1 MNLRPTKKVGSSEE
15 EKRWGKQPIDAEETP
30 GYAKRGEPW
39 TDVER
44 AAFEKGLDEFGPD
57 FKRIQRYV
65 PTRTIEA
72 VRNHARKIRNKTN
85 APTASG
91 SKPRASTSGKRKRDN
106 DVEEVESSANCR
118 VPQEAYSRRTRNRTG
133 ACRSCRA
140 KKANGMGTSL
150 FFMARDK
157 DFSSK
162 IDAGEREELFLD
174 GKDGSK
180 GSICFHY
187 SERDDAW
194 NGCFCKFVKMIL
206 GVPIRNKNNHTY
218 YDQFKVNGHV
228 RRECFDENGQ
238 VTGNRVLWNKFR
250 MFLRYVYL
258 PAVEGEIEAPP
269 KELKRREEVEQV
281 IHWLKLVDDA
291 HQGGESINKKELH
304 GFFQS
309 LHDLLRI
316 HEKRIAEEKRV
327 TNAHKF
333 LFVHAFRQFFGSD
346 VTGHIGY
353 FADDRPVM

>member
-1 MNLRPTKKVGSSEE
+1 MNLRPAKKVGSREE
-15 EKRWGKQPIDAEETP
+15 EKRRGKQPIDAEETP
-30 GYAKRGEPW
+30 VWAKRGEPW
-39 TDVER
+39 TDVEMT
-44 AAFEKGLDEFGPD
+44 AFDKGLGEFGPD
-57 FKRIQRYV
+57 YKRIQRYV

-72 VRNHARKIRNKTN
+72 VRNHARKIRTN

-91 SKPRASTSGKRKRDN
+91 SKTRASTSGKRKRDN

-140 KKANGMGTSL
+140 KKDGMGTSL

-162 IDAGEREELFLD
+162 IDAGEKESLFLE
-174 GKDGSK
+174 GKG
-180 GSICFHY
+180 GSICFPKK
-187 SERDDAW
+187 SRDDAW
-194 NGCFCKFVKMIL
+194 DGCFCKFVKMIL

-238 VTGNRVLWNKFR
+238 VTGSRDLWNVFHSS
-250 MFLRYVYL
+250 MMYVYR
-258 PAVEGEIEAPP
+258 PAVEGEIEA
-269 KELKRREEVEQV
+269 REEVEQV

-291 HQGGESINKKELH
+291 HRRGESINKEELH

-309 LHDLLRI
+309 LHHLLRI

-327 TNAHKF
+327 INAQKF
-333 LFVHAFRQFFGSD
+333 LFVHAFHGFLGSD